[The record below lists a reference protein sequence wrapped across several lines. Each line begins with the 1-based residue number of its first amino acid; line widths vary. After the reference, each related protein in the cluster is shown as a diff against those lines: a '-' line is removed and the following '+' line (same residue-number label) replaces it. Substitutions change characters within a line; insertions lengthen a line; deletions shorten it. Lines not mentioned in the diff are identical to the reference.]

1 MIKKNNSFKFIVIF
15 VAIVLL
21 AVSVTAAL
29 TNGFTNANPFGWLD
43 FETEE
48 VSGDVSG
55 DVSSGI
61 TDEEGNSL
69 SVGEVYDMPSQLN
82 ISNSAII
89 ALDRQH
95 IGEEDEENYVEVI
108 LRATVLP
115 VDATNK
121 NVDWTAVWA
130 DGSDSS
136 DLSEYLTV
144 TPESD
149 GSTIASVR
157 CYKAFDKKINV
168 IVTTRDGGFTAV
180 CVVSY
185 VGENPSSLNV
195 IFDGVTMEDG
205 VYVLSPYSTV
215 TAQLKLSDISGDL
228 SYTNCNF
235 VVSTDYVPSTVTNDL
250 TLVNYKWN
258 KWSGYSLN
266 PDEDFLSY
274 NGSSEQLIH
283 DSVNFSVE
291 GDILTLDVDG
301 YSLMY
306 DSESSGD
313 DLFIYNRVLTTEL
326 TNILY
331 ANYDRFESTYP
342 YETLKQFASLNE
354 EKLNNRVITVTVTET
369 NSGVSVTFKYRIT
382 SSVAVSSVSL
392 DKDVIEY
399 SEV

>member
-1 MIKKNNSFKFIVIF
+1 MTKKNNSFNFIVIF
-15 VAIVLL
+15 VAIILL

-43 FETEE
+43 FETE
-48 VSGDVSG
+48 DVSG
-55 DVSSGI
+55 DVSSGGI

-69 SVGEVYDMPSQLN
+69 SAGEVYDLPSQLN
-82 ISNSAII
+82 FSAA
-89 ALDRQH
+89 ALAKQDT
-95 IGEEDEENYVEVI
+95 GMDFVEV
-108 LRATVLP
+108 LLQATVLP

-121 NVDWTAVWA
+121 KVDWSAVWV

-185 VGENPSSLNV
+185 VGENPSSLNIV
-195 IFDGVTMEDG
+195 FDGVTLDDG

-215 TAQLKLSDISGDL
+215 TAQLKLSDLSGDL
-228 SYTNCNF
+228 SYNTDLNF
-235 VVSTDYVPSTVTNDL
+235 VVTTDYVPSTATDDVY
-250 TLVNYKWN
+250 LVNYKWN

-266 PDEDFLSY
+266 TNEDFLSY

-283 DSVNFSVE
+283 DSVNLSVE
-291 GDILTLDVDG
+291 GYILTLDVND
-301 YSLMY
+301 YSILY
-306 DSESSGD
+306 NSESSGD
-313 DLFIYNRVLTTEL
+313 DLFVYERVLTTAL
-326 TNILY
+326 ANTLY
-331 ANYDRFESTYP
+331 ANYDRFESTCP
-342 YETLKQFASLNE
+342 YETLKQLASQNE

-369 NSGVSVTFKYRIT
+369 NSGLSATFKYRIT
-382 SSVAVSSVSL
+382 SGVKVSSVSL

-399 SEV
+399 SEM

>member
-1 MIKKNNSFKFIVIF
+1 MTKKNNSFLFAVVF
-15 VAIVLL
+15 VAIILL

-29 TNGFTNANPFGWLD
+29 TNGFSNADPFGWLED
-43 FETEE
+43 LK
-48 VSGDVSG
+48 SGDVNASG
-55 DVSSGI
+55 DDLSSGV
-61 TDEEGNSL
+61 TDED
-69 SVGEVYDMPSQLN
+69 GENLESGVLQSMPSQLN
-82 ISNSAII
+82 FSSQAFAMAQESGASYI
-89 ALDRQH
+89 
-95 IGEEDEENYVEVI
+95 EVM
-108 LRATVLP
+108 LQATVLP
-115 VDATNK
+115 EDATNK
-121 NVDWTAVWA
+121 AVDWSVAWA
-130 DGSDSS
+130 DGSDNS

-144 TPESD
+144 TPERD

-168 IVTTRDGGFTAV
+168 IVTTRDGGFTAL

-195 IFDGVTMEDG
+195 IFDGVTMDDG

-215 TAQLKLSDISGDL
+215 SAQLKLSDISGDL

-235 VVSTDYVPSTVTNDL
+235 VVSTDFVPSTVTDDVS
-250 TLVNYKWN
+250 LVNYKWN

-266 PDEDFLSY
+266 TDEDFLSY

-283 DSVNFSVE
+283 DSVNLSVE
-291 GDILTLDVDG
+291 GDILTLDVND
-301 YSLMY
+301 YSIMY

-326 TNILY
+326 ANTLY
-331 ANYDRFESTYP
+331 ANYDRFESTCP
-342 YETLKQFASLNE
+342 YETLKQLASLNE

-369 NSGVSVTFKYRIT
+369 NSGLSATFKYRIT
-382 SSVAVSSVSL
+382 SDVKVSSVSL

>member
-1 MIKKNNSFKFIVIF
+1 MTKKNNSFNFIVIF
-15 VAIVLL
+15 VAIILL

-43 FETEE
+43 FETE
-48 VSGDVSG
+48 DVSG
-55 DVSSGI
+55 DVSSGGI

-69 SVGEVYDMPSQLN
+69 SAGEVYNLPSQLN
-82 ISNSAII
+82 FSAA
-89 ALDRQH
+89 ALAKQDT
-95 IGEEDEENYVEVI
+95 GMDFVEV
-108 LRATVLP
+108 LLQATVLP

-121 NVDWTAVWA
+121 KVDWSAVWV

-185 VGENPSSLNV
+185 VGENPSSLNIV
-195 IFDGVTMEDG
+195 FDGVTLDDG

-215 TAQLKLSDISGDL
+215 TAQLKLSDLSGDL
-228 SYTNCNF
+228 SYNTDLNF
-235 VVSTDYVPSTVTNDL
+235 VVTTDYVPSTATDDVY
-250 TLVNYKWN
+250 LVNYKWN

-266 PDEDFLSY
+266 TNEDFLSY

-283 DSVNFSVE
+283 DSVNLSVE
-291 GDILTLDVDG
+291 GYILTLDVND
-301 YSLMY
+301 YSILY

-313 DLFIYNRVLTTEL
+313 DLFVYERVLTTSL
-326 TNILY
+326 ANTLY
-331 ANYDRFESTYP
+331 ANYERFESTCP
-342 YETLKQFASLNE
+342 YETLKQLASQNE
-354 EKLNNRVITVTVTET
+354 QKLNNRVITVTVTET
-369 NSGVSVTFKYRIT
+369 NSGLSATFKYRIT
-382 SSVAVSSVSL
+382 SGVKVSSVSL

-399 SEV
+399 SGDVI

>member
-1 MIKKNNSFKFIVIF
+1 MTKKNNSFLFAVVF
-15 VAIVLL
+15 VAVILL

-29 TNGFTNANPFGWLD
+29 TNGFSNADPFGWLED
-43 FETEE
+43 IK
-48 VSGDVSG
+48 SGDVNASG
-55 DVSSGI
+55 DMSSGI
-61 TDEEGNSL
+61 TDEN
-69 SVGEVYDMPSQLN
+69 GENLESGVLQSMPSQLN
-82 ISNSAII
+82 FSSQAF
-89 ALDRQH
+89 AMAQES
-95 IGEEDEENYVEVI
+95 GESYIEVM
-108 LRATVLP
+108 LQATVLP
-115 VDATNK
+115 EDATNK
-121 NVDWTAVWA
+121 AVDWTAVWA

-149 GSTIASVR
+149 GSNIVSVK
-157 CYKAFDKKINV
+157 CFKPFDKKINV

-195 IFDGVTMEDG
+195 IFDGVTMDDG

-215 TAQLKLSDISGDL
+215 SAQLKLSDISGDL

-235 VVSTDYVPSTVTNDL
+235 VVSTDFVPSTVTEDVY
-250 TLVNYKWN
+250 LVNYKWN

-266 PDEDFLSY
+266 TDEDFLSY

-283 DSVNFSVE
+283 DSVNLSVE
-291 GDILTLDVDG
+291 GDILTLDVND
-301 YSLMY
+301 YSIMY

-326 TNILY
+326 ANTLY
-331 ANYDRFESTYP
+331 ANYDRFESTCP
-342 YETLKQFASLNE
+342 YETLKQLASLNE

-369 NSGVSVTFKYRIT
+369 NSGLSATFKYRIT
-382 SSVAVSSVSL
+382 SDVKVSSVSL

>member
-1 MIKKNNSFKFIVIF
+1 MTKKNNSFLFAVVF
-15 VAIVLL
+15 VAIILL

-29 TNGFTNANPFGWLD
+29 TNGFSNADPFGWLED
-43 FETEE
+43 LK
-48 VSGDVSG
+48 SGDVNASG
-55 DVSSGI
+55 DDLSSGV
-61 TDEEGNSL
+61 TDED
-69 SVGEVYDMPSQLN
+69 GENLESGVLQSMPSQLN
-82 ISNSAII
+82 FSSQAFAMAQESGASYI
-89 ALDRQH
+89 
-95 IGEEDEENYVEVI
+95 EVM
-108 LRATVLP
+108 LQATVLP
-115 VDATNK
+115 EDATNK
-121 NVDWTAVWA
+121 AVDWSAGWA

-180 CVVSY
+180 CVISY

-195 IFDGVTMEDG
+195 IFDGVTMDDG

-215 TAQLKLSDISGDL
+215 SAQLKLSDISGDL

-235 VVSTDYVPSTVTNDL
+235 VVSTDFVPSTVTDDVY
-250 TLVNYKWN
+250 LVNYKWN

-266 PDEDFLSY
+266 TDEDFLSY

-283 DSVNFSVE
+283 DSVNLSVE
-291 GDILTLDVDG
+291 GDILTLDVND
-301 YSLMY
+301 YSIMY

-326 TNILY
+326 ANTLY
-331 ANYDRFESTYP
+331 ANYDRFESTCP

-369 NSGVSVTFKYRIT
+369 NSGLSATFKYRIT
-382 SSVAVSSVSL
+382 SDVKVSSVSL